1 MSARHVFL
9 LAALIPLSLL
19 LVAIVLVEQRGEVP
33 TTQWDE
39 VYLSHLFENGPQVC
53 TRALTF
59 ESGPQVQGNV
69 RKLYRTFCH
78 PKIWK
83 PVIFLFFFG
92 ATPTPGSTWFYFYTD
107 VVKFSSTFLG
117 TMVSSDTN

>member
-1 MSARHVFL
+1 MYIGLSETGPEFRH
-9 LAALIPLSLL
+9 I
-19 LVAIVLVEQRGEVP
+19 
-33 TTQWDE
+33 
-39 VYLSHLFENGPQVC
+39 Y

-59 ESGPQVQGNV
+59 EIALTFENGPQAYTRALTFEDAPQVQGNM

-117 TMVSSDTN
+117 TMVSFDTN